1 MGVGQSAGGLG
12 AAGMPAGGLVLA
24 GRTRTEGGLPGRT
37 ASVCQQEWSRV
48 RHAERQVPSRS
59 SGFRRGR
66 SIRGSDWIHRRAV
79 SRKTV
84 VTGSEL
90 YSM

>member
-1 MGVGQSAGGLG
+1 
-12 AAGMPAGGLVLA
+12 MPAGRLEGVGCSLA
-24 GRTRTEGGLPGRT
+24 DEERTRTEGGLPASP

-48 RHAERQVPSRS
+48 RHAERQVPSCT

-66 SIRGSDWIHRRAV
+66 SIRGSDWIHRRSV

-90 YSM
+90 YSMHV